1 LIYLWGIKFGVIL
14 VFNEIIKWRPSL
26 IGALIVASTY
36 MVANFS
42 GESILFSSFLLGGI
56 IVGYMVNESWKTG
69 AINGLIS
76 GVLAAVIVNLISVIL
91 LVSQGYGSY
100 LTVILSSLALYIVME
115 LVLSTVGGVFGFL
128 VRSES

>member
-1 LIYLWGIKFGVIL
+1 MIYLWGIKFGVIL

>member
-1 LIYLWGIKFGVIL
+1 M
-14 VFNEIIKWRPSL
+14 FNEIIKWRPSL